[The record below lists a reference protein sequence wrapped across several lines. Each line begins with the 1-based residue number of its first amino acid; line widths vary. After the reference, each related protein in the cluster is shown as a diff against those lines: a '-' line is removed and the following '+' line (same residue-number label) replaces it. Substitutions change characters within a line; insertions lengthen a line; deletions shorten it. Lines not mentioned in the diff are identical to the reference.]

1 MKDQSTPPSHGLLLI
16 YDVITANNK
25 IASALLTPSSVGTR
39 MYLGSRA
46 RPLKILLK
54 YISMADRE
62 ELARRLSLAVFARYK
77 SQFLRLRN
85 RNFCD

>member
-39 MYLGSRA
+39 MYLGKSGTAVGNFTETHQHGGQRGA
-46 RPLKILLK
+46 CKT
-54 YISMADRE
+54 
-62 ELARRLSLAVFARYK
+62 SLF
-77 SQFLRLRN
+77 SS
-85 RNFCD
+85 FCEI